1 MDRRHFLKSA
11 GLASVGLPVLL
22 SGCDIT
28 DSKTETEGPKEGDDI
43 AVLQKVVKMEGV
55 AVATYN
61 AAAALITTPA
71 YQSVAESFRDS
82 HKSHAV
88 YINNILFS
96 IGGAQIDFL
105 SEVPDIRASSVTDE
119 LSVLNLAARLEFE
132 ASEAYFKHMFE
143 SVIFSKQ
150 AREALANIYPVEVQ
164 HYLTFRSALGD
175 PDAIKYALFSTIKRP

>member
-28 DSKTETEGPKEGDDI
+28 DSSTNGTVKGDDI
-43 AVLQKVVKMEGV
+43 EVLQKVVKMEGV

-61 AAAALITTPA
+61 TAASLITTPA
-71 YQSVAESFRDS
+71 YLNVAVAFRDS
-82 HKSHAV
+82 HQSHAA
-88 YINNILFS
+88 YINNVLSS
-96 IGGAQIDFL
+96 IGGSKIDI
-105 SEVPDIRASSVTDE
+105 STSSADPRAASVTDE
-119 LSVLNLAARLEFE
+119 LSVLNLAAIMEFE
-132 ASEAYFKHMFE
+132 AGEAYFKHMFE
-143 SVIFSKQ
+143 SVISSVAAKK
-150 AREALANIYPVEVQ
+150 ALADIYPIEVQ